1 MQYKPFRKNLY
12 VEVPDIKLMSEQE
25 VSMSGEE
32 RRQRK
37 RYRYRDTE
45 RGEREE
51 KLGDSD
57 KAGMRERN
65 CTCFNND

>member
-32 RRQRK
+32 RTQRE
-37 RYRYRDTE
+37 RYRYR
-45 RGEREE
+45 EREE
-51 KLGDSD
+51 KLEDSE
-57 KAGMRERN
+57 KAGTRERN
-65 CTCFNND
+65 CTYVNNA